1 MDRPLRDLE
10 VKEKNKG
17 LCAGNERCRSQHHIQ
32 NVMIKMMIEILKGQ
46 IGTIL
51 LISGLI
57 IILAGWMEFD
67 LSKDP
72 IRCPILSRRIFI
84 DIIEPREAGII
95 TISFGLILLITG
107 IGCFIRI
114 KKRIINKN
122 HDEENSE

>member
-1 MDRPLRDLE
+1 
-10 VKEKNKG
+10 
-17 LCAGNERCRSQHHIQ
+17 
-32 NVMIKMMIEILKGQ
+32 MIKMMIEILKAQ
-46 IGTIL
+46 LGTIL
-51 LISGLI
+51 LVSGLI

-72 IRCPILSRRIFI
+72 MRCANLSRRVFI

-122 HDEENSE
+122 HNDENPE